1 MVAHAFLLEQESY
14 LYISLKLSTS
24 IFIKQVILSLWASAS
39 YLIMGI
45 IIIITF
51 MNFLRSEDQIH
62 KNY

>member
-45 IIIITF
+45 IITITF

-62 KNY
+62 ENY